1 MLKGGQECALIAATA
16 LFSTKGKPLE
26 IRSHNFGVS
35 LTGHKTADEA
45 VIVDLTVPL
54 DSQVSRLRVIVRD
67 EASGRMG
74 SVDLAPFPATTVP
87 PHASPRQ

>member
-1 MLKGGQECALIAATA
+1 MRFHIPDWKWACT
-16 LFSTKGKPLE
+16 LFPTKAKPLE

-35 LTGHKTADEA
+35 LGHKTADEA

-74 SVDLAPFPATTVP
+74 SVDLATFPATIIP
-87 PHASPRQ
+87 LHASPR